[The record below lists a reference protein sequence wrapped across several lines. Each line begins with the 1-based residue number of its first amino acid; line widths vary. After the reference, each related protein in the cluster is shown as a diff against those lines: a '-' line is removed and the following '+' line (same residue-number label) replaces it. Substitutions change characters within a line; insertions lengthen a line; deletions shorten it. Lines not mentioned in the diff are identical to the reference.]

1 MFHQKYYRQNGQ
13 PYAQRER
20 KTYILYIYISNY
32 TLLTLSA
39 LRVGDW
45 GEGGGGG
52 GGELQARYDKNKI
65 TGSFFFHKTALQ
77 RRRRLLGIVKMKI
90 RI

>member
-13 PYAQRER
+13 PCAQRER

-39 LRVGDW
+39 LQVGDW
-45 GEGGGGG
+45 GEGGGGNYKP
-52 GGELQARYDKNKI
+52 AMIKI
-65 TGSFFFHKTALQ
+65 KSLDLFSFIKLLYNGDAASWAL
-77 RRRRLLGIVKMKI
+77 
-90 RI
+90 

>member
-20 KTYILYIYISNY
+20 KTYILYIYTSNY

-39 LRVGDW
+39 LRVGDS
-45 GEGGGGG
+45 GYGGG

-65 TGSFFFHKTALQ
+65 TGSFSFIKLLYNGDIASWAL
-77 RRRRLLGIVKMKI
+77 
-90 RI
+90 

>member
-39 LRVGDW
+39 LRVRDSGY
-45 GEGGGGG
+45 GGGWVGW
-52 GGELQARYDKNKI
+52 ELQARSDKNKI
-65 TGSFFFHKTALQ
+65 TGSFSFIKLLYNGDVASSAL
-77 RRRRLLGIVKMKI
+77 
-90 RI
+90 